1 MLSGLGAQYSALT
14 GQAAMFGAR
23 SQMGSTI
30 GQLGFQV
37 LGMTGLPDFKALSK
51 PVQGPMPQ

>member
-1 MLSGLGAQYSALT
+1 
-14 GQAAMFGAR
+14 MFGAR

>member
-1 MLSGLGAQYSALT
+1 
-14 GQAAMFGAR
+14 MFGAR

-30 GQLGFQV
+30 GRLGFQV
-37 LGMTGLPDFKALSK
+37 LDMTGLPDFKALSK